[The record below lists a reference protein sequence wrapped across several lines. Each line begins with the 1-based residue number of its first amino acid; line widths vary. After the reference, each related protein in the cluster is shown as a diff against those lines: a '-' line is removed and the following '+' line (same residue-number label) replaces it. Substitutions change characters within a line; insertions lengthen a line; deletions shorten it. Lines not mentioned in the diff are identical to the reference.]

1 VKKYTNSDMKY
12 FEDLQS
18 KIVFLS
24 FSNKIQKSSIV
35 MILVVGYLLIKSNYL
50 DYSKII
56 AEQIKSINYSYLL
69 FADNLMRSPNY
80 MKTIL
85 LFTPFLNSAVK
96 RLKLNILII

>member
-85 LFTPFLNSAVK
+85 LFTLFLNSAVK